1 MHAERQSEGP
11 KASLGWRGKVNHHF
25 SLSFPTALP
34 CSEFLL
40 ISTLLIFSFFLLDHT
55 HVMWGLSS
63 PTRDRTRVPCI
74 GRQSLNHRAAGEV
87 PPHLSSW
94 RSLPSGQRQDGSHRG
109 VLDTFPRHVLL
120 QWSVCW
126 SYILK
131 FLWAGQRHE
140 PLCSTCF
147 YGKMP
152 SELKW
157 SYLHTNFWIT
167 PFPLVEDYHCMIL
180 CSGFYSLLIYKW
192 TISHFFVE
200 GAEPEVFPS
209 ERINDYIKMDFLHP
223 TNMIVCFKCIWSAWH
238 MLSFVRTHRWIK

>member
-11 KASLGWRGKVNHHF
+11 KASLGWRGRVNHHF

-131 FLWAGQRHE
+131 EVFVGWPETWAIMLHLFLWENALWAQVKLLTYKLLNYTLSISRG
-140 PLCSTCF
+140 LS
-147 YGKMP
+147 
-152 SELKW
+152 
-157 SYLHTNFWIT
+157 LHDLVFRLLFITNI
-167 PFPLVEDYHCMIL
+167 
-180 CSGFYSLLIYKW
+180 
-192 TISHFFVE
+192 
-200 GAEPEVFPS
+200 
-209 ERINDYIKMDFLHP
+209 
-223 TNMIVCFKCIWSAWH
+223 
-238 MLSFVRTHRWIK
+238 